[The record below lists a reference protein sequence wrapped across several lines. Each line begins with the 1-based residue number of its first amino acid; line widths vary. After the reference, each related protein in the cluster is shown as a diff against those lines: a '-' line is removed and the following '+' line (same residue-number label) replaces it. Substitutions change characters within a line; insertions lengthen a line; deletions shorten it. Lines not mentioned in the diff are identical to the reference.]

1 MTHINI
7 IFLCLFTYYRIFEC
21 AATSKANIRT
31 VIFVLDYWDFYIASN
46 NFVKS
51 INFQLFK
58 RLISNVW
65 SSTLQAT
72 QLYSILN
79 MSSGNACKISSRY
92 IEDLC
97 LSLFVHV

>member
-58 RLISNVW
+58 RLISNVLFQ
-65 SSTLQAT
+65 TFGAL
-72 QLYSILN
+72 LYRLRNYIVFLTCHPV
-79 MSSGNACKISSRY
+79 MLVRY
-92 IEDLC
+92 RLDI
-97 LSLFVHV
+97 